1 MHISENVKTHSS
13 KDRQSFMQYITHLRR
28 TMWISANVGLISAAS
43 Y

>member
-1 MHISENVKTHSS
+1 
-13 KDRQSFMQYITHLRR
+13 MQYITLLTW